1 MPLEP
6 TAGTW
11 NYTVLRKWSDALRS
25 VGYDVYADL
34 SLTGINVTMF
44 TTGTHGGQDVAELLA
59 DFAVKAG
66 LSALITDYEPADGG
80 PTDVYPQ
87 WLGVV
92 GDKLRA
98 KGVKIGAHV
107 AAWGGDCY
115 PTSTCPSVLH
125 RYDAFAKAKVD
136 IFASMDYG
144 LNWHNSTDEVSYLE
158 EMIRAVGGD
167 MSRIAPG
174 VGSMLNFSAPCLVEL
189 TCDNFC
195 WTPKSFGKF
204 VDKAISLGVEE
215 IGVWPAHIDGWGT
228 MGPAPWFL
236 DILRCFLAG
245 QDSSC
250 TPTDVS
256 TLELK
261 SVCLKSDDD
270 RAVSSLMSL

>member
-144 LNWHNSTDEVSYLE
+144 LNSH
-158 EMIRAVGGD
+158 
-167 MSRIAPG
+167 
-174 VGSMLNFSAPCLVEL
+174 
-189 TCDNFC
+189 
-195 WTPKSFGKF
+195 
-204 VDKAISLGVEE
+204 
-215 IGVWPAHIDGWGT
+215 
-228 MGPAPWFL
+228 
-236 DILRCFLAG
+236 
-245 QDSSC
+245 
-250 TPTDVS
+250 
-256 TLELK
+256 
-261 SVCLKSDDD
+261 
-270 RAVSSLMSL
+270 